1 VKYVGSVAIGA
12 LVAAAWC
19 GVAGATPPSE
29 PVPEPPTTVAAP
41 VDPAVPTDAGVIG
54 PDVPVLE
61 VPPPIVDPNVVSTP
75 LIVVPSGCPVLPTPV
90 AVFVGT
96 VAAADTTTAR
106 FAVQQIRA
114 GSLDGYAVDTIVD
127 VRFDDDIRF
136 LHTGQQY
143 LVGAAPDPVTHV
155 LHSKVRLP
163 APLFGGDAVI
173 GVDDSDVRCPRVE
186 DGVKTLMVD
195 GSEVDTGVLTPLKTA
210 KRSVAKAFLKP
221 LGVAFIVLVVLAS
234 MKLLIFA
241 MVRAARE
248 REPEPSQLPVHHDVQ
263 RLRQHTGNVL
273 YPIEPIDPAV
283 EPVPLEESVPDL
295 NSR

>member
-1 VKYVGSVAIGA
+1 VRQIGSVAIGV
-12 LVAAAWC
+12 LLAASWY
-19 GVAGATPPSE
+19 GVAGATPPAE
-29 PVPEPPTTVAAP
+29 PAGEPTTTVAAP
-41 VDPAVPTDAGVIG
+41 VEAAPVAPAVPGVVG
-54 PDVPVLE
+54 PEPPVLE
-61 VPPPIVDPNVVSTP
+61 VPPPIVDPNVVSSP
-75 LIVVPSGCPVLPTPV
+75 LIVVPGGCPVQPAPV

-96 VAAADTTTAR
+96 LAAADATTAR

-143 LVGAAPDPVTHV
+143 LVGASPDPVTRV

-195 GSEVDTGVLTPLKTA
+195 GSEVDTGVLAPLKTA
-210 KRSVAKAFLKP
+210 KRSLAKAFLKP
-221 LGVAFIVLVVLAS
+221 LAVAFIVLVVLAS

-241 MVRAARE
+241 MIRAARE
-248 REPEPSQLPVHHDVQ
+248 REPEESPVVFEVE
-263 RLRQHTGNVL
+263 RVRRHTGNEL
-273 YPIEPIDPAV
+273 YPVEDPDADSLPLPEP
-283 EPVPLEESVPDL
+283 VPDL